1 LASDILGR
9 VKRSIEIKVP
19 PAKVWEMLAFD
30 RLLEWEEGDQKDIE
44 SVEYTSDVSTLE
56 DKYEVG
62 ATAHFLDKHDRLKY
76 ACEITENI
84 ENEKISSR
92 WRGTGMVRNTIVTY
106 TLKPTEAGTEMTY
119 VVDYEMP
126 WGIFGTFLDKL
137 FAQRMAEKA
146 NERELE
152 NLKHIL
158 EK

>member
-1 LASDILGR
+1 LGR
-9 VKRSIEIKVP
+9 VERSIEIKAP
-19 PAKVWEMLAFD
+19 PEKVWEMLAFD

-44 SVEYTSDVSTLE
+44 SVKYTSEVSTPD

-62 ATAHFLDKHDRLKY
+62 STAHFLDKHDRLKY

-92 WRGTGMVRNTIVTY
+92 WQGTGLVRNSIITY

-126 WGIFGTFLDKL
+126 WGVFGKFLDKL
-137 FAQRMAEKA
+137 FAQRMSEKSVG
-146 NERELE
+146 RELE
-152 NLKHIL
+152 NLKSIL